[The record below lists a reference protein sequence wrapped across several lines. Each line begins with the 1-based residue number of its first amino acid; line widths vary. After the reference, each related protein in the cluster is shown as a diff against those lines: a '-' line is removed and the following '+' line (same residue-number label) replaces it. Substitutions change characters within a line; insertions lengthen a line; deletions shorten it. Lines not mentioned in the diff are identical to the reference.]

1 MSTTKAR
8 EKTIEVLV
16 YIVQVVGI
24 GTNISLLR
32 IMWAMMT
39 GSFLKSR
46 GSVHGALEDCGFEN
60 EEIRRGWSGLRYGS
74 WEIGDMIEAWNAKV
88 EIDGEWEA
96 NKIEGYRVKSIDITG
111 FWRPKLKGPVNQL
124 YNSIAR
130 RALPAVIFGVM
141 TCSGKIGE
149 KRVPLLHQIVRC
161 KVGTSEKEFHV
172 ELLKATKKSMAADEV
187 AVADAGFTVAEFMES
202 GIERFIVRGAINC
215 TARKNVLPE
224 YKGCGAHP
232 KYGELIRPLPRSF
245 KGKELAET
253 EAEKSGNFIY
263 DKRTIRH
270 ESWHELV
277 PSTTKVDESNT
288 TFSIYVFHDPA
299 YKKPLVLITTMK
311 LTAESLYLFYKDRWP
326 VEHPPLAS
334 KQMIGLHRQFVSHT
348 ESCFRLP
355 ELGLLTGNILSHLA
369 ASLPPIP
376 TGFWD
381 RTPKSTP
388 GRLRRLLSKAIF
400 PTLDQI
406 DPEIRKKDSI
416 SDHLPK
422 GVDAHRRSKAT
433 P

>member
-1 MSTTKAR
+1 MTTETAR

-46 GSVHGALEDCGFEN
+46 GSVHGALEECGFED

-74 WEIGDMIEAWNAKV
+74 WKIEDMIEAWQAKV
-88 EIDGEWEA
+88 ASDGEWEA
-96 NKIEGYRVKSIDITG
+96 NKIEKYRVKSIDITG
-111 FWRPKLKGPVNQL
+111 FWRPKLKGSVNKL
-124 YNSIAR
+124 YNSTAQ

-149 KRVPLLHQIVRC
+149 KRVSLLQQIVRC
-161 KVGTSEKEFHV
+161 EIGTSEKEFHT
-172 ELLKATKKSMAADEV
+172 ELLKATKKSMLADEMV
-187 AVADAGFTVAEFMES
+187 VVDAGFTVAEMIENE
-202 GIERFIVRGAINC
+202 IERFVVRGAINC

-224 YKGCGAHP
+224 YKGRGVYP
-232 KYGELIRPLPRSF
+232 KYGELIRPLPRSY
-245 KGKELAET
+245 KGKETAAT
-253 EAEKSGNFIY
+253 EAEKAGNFLY
-263 DKRTIRH
+263 DERTIRH
-270 ESWHELV
+270 ESWHNLV
-277 PSTTKVDESNT
+277 TSTTEVNEENT
-288 TFSIYVFHDPA
+288 TFSIYVYHDPA
-299 YKKPLVLITTMK
+299 YKKPLVLITVMDLK
-311 LTAESLYLFYKDRWP
+311 AESLYLAYKDRWP

-388 GRLRRLLSKAIF
+388 GRLRRLLSRAIF
-400 PTLDQI
+400 PNLDPFG
-406 DPEIRKKDSI
+406 PELRKKNSI

-422 GVDAHRRSKAT
+422 GIDAHRCSKAAT
-433 P
+433 